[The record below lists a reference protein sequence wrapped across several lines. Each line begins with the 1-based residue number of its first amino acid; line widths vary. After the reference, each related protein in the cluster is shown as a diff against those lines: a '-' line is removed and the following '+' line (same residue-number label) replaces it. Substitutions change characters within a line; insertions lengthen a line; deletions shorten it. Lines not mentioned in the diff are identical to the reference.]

1 MTPALNEGQMRALS
15 GQPIAEVNRLQF
27 KIVEVDQARPME
39 QRFTFNKVA
48 ELYDQARAGYPQALY
63 DDLME
68 FANLSAADAILEVGC
83 GTGKA
88 TEEFVRRG
96 LRVVALDPG
105 PDMIAT
111 ARRRVAQSNR
121 VRFVQTTF
129 EAWPI
134 EPGAFRLVAAAQS
147 WHWIAPDIRF
157 NKAFETLAPSGALAV
172 FGTSPE
178 PVPQPLRGALEKVY
192 SLHAPELGGPPPE
205 HAYLPSG
212 PFPGDFDRSGLF
224 GPVTHRSYPWSRSFS
239 AQSYVE
245 YLGTVSRYQLL
256 DEKRRDQLLA
266 GIAGEIEANG
276 APSTPRSKH
285 ISMSGCERS
294 DRD

>member
-15 GQPIAEVNRLQF
+15 VKPIAEVNRLQF
-27 KIVEVDQARPME
+27 KFVEVDQAPAME
-39 QRFTFNKVA
+39 QRFTFNTVA

-63 DDLME
+63 DDLTE
-68 FANLSAADAILEVGC
+68 FANLSPGDAILEVGC

-88 TEEFVRRG
+88 TEEFARRG
-96 LRVVALDPG
+96 LTVIALDPG

-111 ARRRVAQSNR
+111 ARRRVAPSNR

-147 WHWIAPDIRF
+147 WHWIAPEIRF
-157 NKAFETLAPSGALAV
+157 NKAFETLAPKGALAV

-212 PFPGDFDRSGLF
+212 PFPGDFDRSSLF

-256 DEKRRDQLLA
+256 EEKRRDRLLA
-266 GIAGEIEANG
+266 AIAGEIEANG
-276 APSTPRSKH
+276 GAFDAPVETHLYLAVRKA
-285 ISMSGCERS
+285 
-294 DRD
+294 